1 MMHLVKLKHILCKVY
16 LGIALSSIALG
27 SNDRPEVEKDHNR
40 YLSYQSNVED
50 YYRVFH
56 KPSDKYFFRKMKFR
70 QNPIEVQ
77 LQEELDALLVK
88 IEHNEKASK

>member
-1 MMHLVKLKHILCKVY
+1 MMYLVKLKHMLCKVY
-16 LGIALSSIALG
+16 LGIALSSIAFG
-27 SNDRPEVEKDHNR
+27 SNDSPEVEKDHNR
-40 YLSYQSNVED
+40 YLGYQVNVAD

-56 KPSDKYFFRKMKFR
+56 KPSDRCFFRKMKFR